1 VPCDFS
7 DVVGVARERCE
18 REVGDAKNNL
28 GREKEMETCGE
39 TCDACRKHTILPK
52 TESLTIYFR

>member
-18 REVGDAKNNL
+18 REVGDAKNSL
-28 GREKEMETCGE
+28 GREREKETCGK
-39 TCDACRKHTILPK
+39 TCDACRKHTVLPK
-52 TESLTIYFR
+52 NRKFNNLF